1 MEVNSFWADELTA
14 LERLC
19 MSSFVQSGITYNLYV
34 YDEPAGVPAGV
45 AVRDASEILPRDQV
59 FRYNAGNF
67 NRGSVS
73 GFSNLFRYS
82 VIHQRGGWWID
93 TDICFLRDFDQPAAH
108 VFFRAPR
115 QTKEFAIASA
125 IFKAP
130 AGSPTLARCLD
141 EFRKKDVSQIVHG
154 ETGPTLLTQCV
165 LASGNQSPVLP
176 SQHVFPVPW
185 WEFQKLFFD
194 EELSLDDASAVH
206 FWNAMVTDARLDKNS
221 SFPPNGA
228 FERLKRRYL

>member
-93 TDICFLRDFDQPAAH
+93 TDICFLRDFDQPAALVGFPCPFIEEASLLAFELH
-108 VFFRAPR
+108 DAGVAVRAD
-115 QTKEFAIASA
+115 
-125 IFKAP
+125 
-130 AGSPTLARCLD
+130 LARAAPVGPAATN
-141 EFRKKDVSQIVHG
+141 RAGRGVVG
-154 ETGPTLLTQCV
+154 EGRV
-165 LASGNQSPVLP
+165 G
-176 SQHVFPVPW
+176 
-185 WEFQKLFFD
+185 
-194 EELSLDDASAVH
+194 
-206 FWNAMVTDARLDKNS
+206 
-221 SFPPNGA
+221 G
-228 FERLKRRYL
+228 